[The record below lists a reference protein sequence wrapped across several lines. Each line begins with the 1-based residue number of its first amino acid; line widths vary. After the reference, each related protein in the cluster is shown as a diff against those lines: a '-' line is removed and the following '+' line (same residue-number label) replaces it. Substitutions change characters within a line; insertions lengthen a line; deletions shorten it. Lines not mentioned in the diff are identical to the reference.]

1 MNSPS
6 CIDLVITTSRNT
18 FRSSP
23 SFCTKLSDFH
33 KLVVIVLKTSC
44 KKMTS
49 KEIHYGGSNKFT
61 GDDFKTELRQNLSTS
76 SSKYQNF
83 EQAYLALL
91 DKRSLNKS
99 KKIRANH
106 VPYMTKKHRKAIME
120 TSQLKTEYFKTNTV
134 ETLRLHKKQKILC
147 SKFYKKERKK
157 YYNSLKL
164 NKVTDNKGFRRTI
177 KPFLE
182 SLLVKHNYIN

>member
-1 MNSPS
+1 
-6 CIDLVITTSRNT
+6 
-18 FRSSP
+18 
-23 SFCTKLSDFH
+23 
-33 KLVVIVLKTSC
+33 
-44 KKMTS
+44 
-49 KEIHYGGSNKFT
+49 
-61 GDDFKTELRQNLSTS
+61 
-76 SSKYQNF
+76 
-83 EQAYLALL
+83 
-91 DKRSLNKS
+91 
-99 KKIRANH
+99 
-106 VPYMTKKHRKAIME
+106 ME

-134 ETLRLHKKQKILC
+134 ETLRLHKKQKIFC